1 MTTVGYGDYFP
12 KSIPG
17 RVIVF
22 CVCILGTTLISLI
35 VFLMTGFLEMTEAE
49 TKVMNIVIR
58 MQKREGIKKE
68 AAFVLST
75 VAKLAL
81 VTRKMKKETDLIKKE
96 IISKEVVIMQEK
108 VKLHFERFRRFTR
121 FLSLFKLLKKK
132 NNKKINLLIN
142 FQGVKRHG
150 GWVFAIRKYD

>member
-22 CVCILGTTLISLI
+22 CVCILGTILISLI
-35 VFLMTGFLEMTEAE
+35 VFLLTGFLEMTEAE

-58 MQKREGIKKE
+58 MQKREVLKQE
-68 AAFVLST
+68 AAFVLSV

-81 VTRKMKKETDLIKKE
+81 VTRKMKKETELRKNEK
-96 IISKEVVIMQEK
+96 ISKDVMVLQEK
-108 VKLHFERFRRFTR
+108 VKFHFERFRRFSR
-121 FLSLFKLLKKK
+121 FL
-132 NNKKINLLIN
+132 I
-142 FQGVKRHG
+142 
-150 GWVFAIRKYD
+150 